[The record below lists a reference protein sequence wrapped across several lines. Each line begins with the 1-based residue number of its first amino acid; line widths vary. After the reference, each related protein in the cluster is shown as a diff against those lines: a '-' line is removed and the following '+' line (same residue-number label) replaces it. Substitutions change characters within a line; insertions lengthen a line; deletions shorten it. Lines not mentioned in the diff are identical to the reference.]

1 MRNANAGL
9 KTEKAVRLAK
19 KISSRSATIGI
30 VGLGYVGLPLALLF
44 ARKGFLVTGFARN
57 KKRVEELN
65 KGITHL
71 GEAQIEKDLK
81 DLQDLKKF
89 SVRVSA
95 PNNLKQHDVII
106 ICVPT
111 PVDKMK
117 KPDITDLKQV
127 AKILSSFDVS
137 GKLIISESTVAP
149 FTTREVFGN
158 FKKDFFLAYS
168 PERID
173 PGNRSKNTETI
184 PKVVGGKDKD
194 SAFLGKLLYEQIVKG
209 PVFEV
214 SSMEVAEMA
223 KMLENTYR
231 AVNVSLVNEFAKL
244 ADILNIDILEVI
256 EAAKTKWSFHPHY
269 PGIGTG
275 GHCIP
280 VDPYYI
286 LELAKSKGL
295 PMDVVE
301 HALKENENMPKY
313 ALNKI
318 LKIYKKGAK
327 ILVYGLSYKR
337 NVRDLRES
345 PVITLCNLLKD
356 RNIPFYVNDSLV
368 GKEEIEKLGYRYS
381 EIKIVDVFVV
391 GTDHDSLAQDYK
403 GAIGRKTYVI
413 DGRNYFKN
421 KVGEK
426 VFGIGRNIE

>member
-1 MRNANAGL
+1 MTAL
-9 KTEKAVRLAK
+9 EESIKTEEAVKLAK
-19 KISSRSATIGI
+19 KISDKSAVVGV

-44 ARKGFLVTGFARN
+44 AKKGFLVKGFVKSKQRAD
-57 KKRVEELN
+57 ELN
-65 KGITHL
+65 DGITTL
-71 GEAQIEKDLK
+71 GEVQIEEDLK
-81 DLQDLKKF
+81 SMLSQKRF
-89 SVRVSA
+89 SVKVSD
-95 PNNLKQHDVII
+95 PNFLKECDVII
-106 ICVPT
+106 VCVPT

-127 AKILSSFDVS
+127 AKTLSSFDLS
-137 GKLIISESTVAP
+137 GKLIINESTVAP
-149 FTTREVFGN
+149 FTTKEVFGN
-158 FKKDFFLAYS
+158 LKNDYFLVCS

-173 PGNRSKNTETI
+173 PGNGLKNTETI
-184 PKVVGGKDKD
+184 AKIVGGRDRE
-194 SAFLGKLLYEQIVKG
+194 STYLGKLLYEQIVKE
-209 PVFEV
+209 PVVKV
-214 SSMEVAEMA
+214 SSMEVAEMS

-231 AVNVSLVNEFAKL
+231 AVNVALVNEFAKL

-286 LELAKSKGL
+286 LHLAKDKGL
-295 PMDVVE
+295 SMNVVD
-301 HALKENENMPKY
+301 HALKENEDMPKY

-327 ILVYGLSYKR
+327 ILVYGLSYKK

-345 PVITLCNLLKD
+345 PVITLCDLLRD

-368 GKEEIEKLGYRYS
+368 GAKEIEKLGYKYS
-381 EIKIVDVFVV
+381 EIKMVDIFVV
-391 GTDHDSLAQDYK
+391 GTDHDSLSKDYHS
-403 GAIGRKTYVI
+403 AIGRHTYVI

-421 KVGEK
+421 KVGKK
-426 VFGIGRNIE
+426 VFGIGRKIE